1 MHWMGEMMAWESSK
15 KFWLWLLLFWR
26 FLGVCFWK
34 LIPGI
39 QIWWSTGYRQTQTYC
54 SPSVP
59 FTRTSVASLGFC
71 TSRSKAADNC
81 VRHNSPCRMLFAL
94 EPGWTACWKLLLPC
108 EKNLHS
114 PECWTLHA
122 VTDPSFPDTDFI
134 QRCRSSA
141 EHVEV
146 FHLPQGTAWNI
157 LVCSAKVTQS
167 SQDPRQKS
175 SQLQIKNT
183 TSQRARSPIWPRK
196 NLIIFLN
203 WPWDAFI

>member
-1 MHWMGEMMAWESSK
+1 
-15 KFWLWLLLFWR
+15 
-26 FLGVCFWK
+26 
-34 LIPGI
+34 
-39 QIWWSTGYRQTQTYC
+39 
-54 SPSVP
+54 
-59 FTRTSVASLGFC
+59 
-71 TSRSKAADNC
+71 
-81 VRHNSPCRMLFAL
+81 MLFAL
-94 EPGWTACWKLLLPC
+94 EPSWTACWKLLLPC
-108 EKNLHS
+108 ERNLHS
-114 PECWTLHA
+114 PEHWTPHA

-141 EHVEV
+141 EYVEV

-196 NLIIFLN
+196 NLIIFFKLALRCIYIECGQMERWIQTLAYVGTGICRYN
-203 WPWDAFI
+203 RT